1 MPALCLHSIRAD
13 TVAGFYVIR
22 ISPVHKDH
30 DFVKSGSALEQLTL
44 KPSVFKIVLPIDK
57 HVCRKEEK
65 QNAFRGL

>member
-44 KPSVFKIVLPIDK
+44 KAFEVRDVLSAN
-57 HVCRKEEK
+57 K
-65 QNAFRGL
+65 QICWT